1 MKGLPLEDR
10 KANGKLFEG
19 GTEAKTRAT
28 ETLVWIFIFERA
40 RPYFILCKGLPL
52 EDRKVDGIIFLTGIQ
67 RPRPGQQ
74 RLWSPCNT
82 SPKLGLTGA
91 QLTIVYKAST

>member
-40 RPYFILCKGLPL
+40 RPYFILCKGPPL
-52 EDRKVDGIIFLTGIQ
+52 EDRKVDGIIFFNWDTEAKTRATETL
-67 RPRPGQQ
+67 
-74 RLWSPCNT
+74 
-82 SPKLGLTGA
+82 
-91 QLTIVYKAST
+91 ASV